1 MCWKKNLWGYSEWH
15 SKLSYLL
22 CIYGLLAPNVYSH
35 WFGQV
40 AVVSK
45 ALLIVR
51 VDYSHL
57 SCCFC
62 CVFLLEHKAF
72 TAIFPGKKKRTS
84 GKNSQIV
91 SMLFLS
97 ISSSFRMTTGVRP
110 RRQSQA
116 PLSTVFP
123 RRTLPG
129 SVRIWK
135 TALGWT
141 ANVTW
146 A

>member
-1 MCWKKNLWGYSEWH
+1 ML
-15 SKLSYLL
+15 
-22 CIYGLLAPNVYSH
+22 
-35 WFGQV
+35 
-40 AVVSK
+40 K
-45 ALLIVR
+45 ALLLLYI
-51 VDYSHL
+51 
-57 SCCFC
+57 F
-62 CVFLLEHKAF
+62 FLELKAVI
-72 TAIFPGKKKRTS
+72 ALFPGKKNRTS
-84 GKNSQIV
+84 GMNSLIV
-91 SMLFLS
+91 SMLL
-97 ISSSFRMTTGVRP
+97 SSSFRMTTGVRP
-110 RRQSQA
+110 RQQSQA